1 MTRLFLTEDPLETI
15 KSHTNMLAESTSV
28 PLALGYERNT
38 LQYIYR
44 YFYLA
49 YFRTVKDG
57 KKHSRVE

>member
-1 MTRLFLTEDPLETI
+1 
-15 KSHTNMLAESTSV
+15 MLAESTSA